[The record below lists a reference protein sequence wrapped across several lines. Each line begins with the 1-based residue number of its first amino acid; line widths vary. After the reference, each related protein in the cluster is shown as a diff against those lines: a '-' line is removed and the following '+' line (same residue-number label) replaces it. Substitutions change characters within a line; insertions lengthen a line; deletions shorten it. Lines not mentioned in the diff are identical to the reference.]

1 MLTATLMTVWAL
13 GSFTLVLAALSTLT
27 GDDY

>member
-13 GSFTLVLAALSTLT
+13 GSFTLVLAALYTVT
-27 GDDY
+27 EDC

>member
-13 GSFTLVLAALSTLT
+13 GSFTLVLAAFLTLT
-27 GDDY
+27 PDY